1 MVEGIVIGFSDVLTL
16 AQTIGIVG
24 TMVLTLYFS
33 KRQIQSLSIDQQTRV
48 LNDLDEKFHNM
59 AELAMEDPSLGKVID
74 NQTTPSRERAFSF
87 YVLWIFSH
95 AYSMRQRN
103 MLDDN
108 EWAGWLQWMRNS
120 FRNGTMKET
129 WKQVEPDRWF
139 KVRSLMGLCLG
150 TIVYLLVSSCINMI

>member
-1 MVEGIVIGFSDVLTL
+1 MEG
-16 AQTIGIVG
+16 
-24 TMVLTLYFS
+24 
-33 KRQIQSLSIDQQTRV
+33 
-48 LNDLDEKFHNM
+48 
-59 AELAMEDPSLGKVID
+59 PSLGKVID
-74 NQTTPSRERAFSF
+74 NQTTPLRERAFSF

-120 FRNGTMKET
+120 FRNGTIKET

-139 KVRSLMGLCLG
+139 NPAFQNFVNAE
-150 TIVYLLVSSCINMI
+150 IVKGELRT